1 MADTISPERRSKK
14 MAAIRS
20 KDTKPEVY
28 LRKLLF
34 HNGFRY
40 RKNCSG
46 VFGHPDIYLPKY
58 KVAIFVHG
66 CYWHRHEGCKYAY
79 MPKSRVDF
87 WQKKFDDNIRRDRLV
102 QRTLESHGIRHLVVW
117 ECTIEQMQKSIEKEK
132 LEFNKILGFVAN
144 TNEGKDE

>member
-1 MADTISPERRSKK
+1 
-14 MAAIRS
+14 
-20 KDTKPEVY
+20 
-28 LRKLLF
+28 
-34 HNGFRY
+34 
-40 RKNCSG
+40 
-46 VFGHPDIYLPKY
+46 
-58 KVAIFVHG
+58 
-66 CYWHRHEGCKYAY
+66 

-102 QRTLESHGIRHLVVW
+102 QRTLESHGIRYLVVW